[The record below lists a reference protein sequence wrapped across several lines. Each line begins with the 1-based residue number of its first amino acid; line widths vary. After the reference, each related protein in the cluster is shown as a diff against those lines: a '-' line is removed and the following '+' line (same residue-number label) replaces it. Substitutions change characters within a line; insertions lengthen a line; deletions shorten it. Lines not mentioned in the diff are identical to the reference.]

1 LHKINSMTETN
12 ILDSIPVRR
21 KEYLLEGNVCTDW
34 LPVSVERRA
43 KHILADDE
51 RSRFEK
57 PRLSDIYRA
66 YFKEGVKILS
76 GMDVAEIKRMDA
88 DWSEECRKM
97 ASGFDSDDNLALFSI
112 GQQSGIRRDSRLRRI
127 AVKLGCDSLFGE

>member
-12 ILDSIPVRR
+12 ILNGIPVRAQ
-21 KEYLLEGNVCTDW
+21 KALLEGNVCTDW

-43 KHILADDE
+43 KHLLADDE

-66 YFKEGVKILS
+66 CFKEGVKILS
-76 GMDVAEIKRMDA
+76 RMDVTEIKRMDA
-88 DWSEECRKM
+88 DWAEECRKM
-97 ASGFDSDDNLALFSI
+97 ASGFDSADNLALFAI
-112 GQQSGIRRDSRLRRI
+112 GQKAGIRRDSRLRRI